1 MHKGKIPVYIY
12 NELFRTIIHT
22 SHAGIKLY
30 VYLFFAKQQAYICK
44 YSMAPYFTWGLFDA
58 KKYLN
63 CSINFYA
70 SYSGCNLGFLL
81 KKISANEMLS
91 AGILQEL
98 NFYQLKQY
106 GITD

>member
-1 MHKGKIPVYIY
+1 M
-12 NELFRTIIHT
+12 
-22 SHAGIKLY
+22 
-30 VYLFFAKQQAYICK
+30 
-44 YSMAPYFTWGLFDA
+44 WGLFTA

-70 SYSGCNLGFLL
+70 SYSGCNLRFLL
-81 KKISANEMLS
+81 KKISANEMLY

-106 GITD
+106 EITD

>member
-1 MHKGKIPVYIY
+1 MILTCTG
-12 NELFRTIIHT
+12 
-22 SHAGIKLY
+22 G
-30 VYLFFAKQQAYICK
+30 
-44 YSMAPYFTWGLFDA
+44 PYFMWGLFTA